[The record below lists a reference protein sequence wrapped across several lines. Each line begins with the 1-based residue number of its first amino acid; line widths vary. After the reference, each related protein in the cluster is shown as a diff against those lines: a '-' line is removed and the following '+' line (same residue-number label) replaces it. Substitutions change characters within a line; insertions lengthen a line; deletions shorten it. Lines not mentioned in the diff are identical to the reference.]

1 MTFSRKSVAP
11 IASVVAVVLTLFQ
24 IYSTGGFGVLPT
36 PIQRGTHLAL
46 IMTLV
51 FLWRPAF
58 RYKDGKEPLPMFL
71 LDLCLA
77 VLALAIGAYIIMEND
92 YIMDRLRYVDP
103 LTDMDWFMGV
113 SCVLLVLEITRR
125 TAGLPLVIVS
135 VVFILYAF
143 FGQYLPGGLRHN
155 GIYTPDLLEQL
166 FLTTDGIYGV
176 PLAAAAG
183 MIYAF
188 VMFGAFLEKAN
199 MSSLF
204 MDLACL
210 LTRRSQGGP
219 AKVAIFA
226 SALFGT
232 ISGSAPANV
241 YGTGT
246 FTIPLMKRVGYA
258 PAFAGAVEAVAST
271 GGQIMPPIMGAA
283 AFIMADLT
291 GTGYIQVAKA
301 ALLPAI
307 LYYLSLW
314 TMIHFEAV
322 RNNLGTLPKDQIP
335 DSRQVI
341 ARLYYLLPIFGL
353 IIAMVLGRSVISC
366 AFIATLAIIVLSFFR
381 AETRMTPARLWQA
394 LEMSAKN
401 CLMITSCC
409 ACAGIIIGVI
419 AITGIGFTF
428 ISAITDLAGNNL
440 FLLMIMLTL
449 TSIVLG
455 MGVPTTPAY
464 VIVATLGAPA
474 LIKAGVP
481 ALASHMFVF
490 YYAILSVI
498 TPPVCMAA
506 FAGASIAEANAM
518 KTGLLSSKLGIVAF
532 IIPFM
537 FVYEPALLLSGSLP
551 ETTLACVSAIVRVI
565 ALAGGMQQWF
575 ITLANRS
582 EHLLRLTGGLSL
594 IYPGLITDMIG
605 ACCIVSVVFM
615 QLMRK
620 KRLSALS

>member
-1 MTFSRKSVAP
+1 MTFSRKTVAP
-11 IASVVAVVLTLFQ
+11 TASVIAVVLTLFQ

-36 PIQRGTHLAL
+36 SIQRGTHLAL

-58 RYKDGKEPLPMFL
+58 RYREGKEPLPMFL

-103 LTDMDWFMGV
+103 LTDMDWFLGV

-135 VVFILYAF
+135 VVFLLYAF

-199 MSSLF
+199 MSALF

-246 FTIPLMKRVGYA
+246 FTIPLMKRVGYS
-258 PAFAGAVEAVAST
+258 PSFAGAVEAVAST
-271 GGQIMPPIMGAA
+271 GGQMMPPIMGAA
-283 AFIMADLT
+283 AFIMADLI
-291 GTGYIQVAKA
+291 GVGYLEIAKA
-301 ALLPAI
+301 ALLPSL
-307 LYYLSLW
+307 LYYLALLA
-314 TMIHFEAV
+314 MIHFEAV
-322 RNNLGTLPKDQIP
+322 NKNIGRLPEEQIP
-335 DSRQVI
+335 STRSVMI
-341 ARLYYLLPIFGL
+341 RMYYLLPL
-353 IIAMVLGRSVISC
+353 VVLVTAMLMGRSVVSC
-366 AFIATLAIIVLSFFR
+366 ALIGIVAILVLSVFR
-381 AETRMTPARLWQA
+381 AETRFDLKRLTGA
-394 LEMSAKN
+394 LEQAARN
-401 CLMITSCC
+401 ALMISSCC
-409 ACAGIIIGVI
+409 ACAGIVVAVI
-419 AITGIGFTF
+419 ALTGVGYKF
-428 ISAITDLAGNNL
+428 INFVTMLAGDSL
-440 FLLMIMLTL
+440 LLLMICLMLT
-449 TSIVLG
+449 SMILG
-455 MGVPTTPAY
+455 MGVPTSPAY
-464 VIVATLGAPA
+464 IIVAALGAPA
-474 LIKAGVP
+474 LVKAGVP
-481 ALASHMFVF
+481 VIAAHMFVF
-490 YYAILSVI
+490 YYAILSAI
-498 TPPVCMAA
+498 TPPVCVASFSGAA
-506 FAGASIAEANAM
+506 IAEANAM
-518 KTGLLSSKLGIVAF
+518 KTGWVSVKLGIVAF

-537 FVYEPALLLSGSLP
+537 FAYQPALMLQGDALTVGRAVVTSIVGVLGLS
-551 ETTLACVSAIVRVI
+551 
-565 ALAGGMQQWF
+565 GGMQGYFVSRCHSWE
-575 ITLANRS
+575 R
-582 EHLLRLTGGLSL
+582 LLLIAGGLML
-594 IYPGLITDMIG
+594 IDSGSMTDVTG
-605 ACCIVSVVFM
+605 VAFM
-615 QLMRK
+615 AGVGILQWMRRK
-620 KRLSALS
+620 NTAAAA